1 MNCEARQNPGRKPAF
16 DEKQLRRLRRIVER
30 HPDATLRELKG
41 RMGVTVADGTMLRAL
56 GKLKLTLKKSHF
68 MPQNRR
74 VRT

>member
-1 MNCEARQNPGRKPAF
+1 
-16 DEKQLRRLRRIVER
+16 
-30 HPDATLRELKG
+30 
-41 RMGVTVADGTMLRAL
+41 MGVTVADGTMLRAL